1 MQHWFRPWRW
11 VSLCSACGRL
21 FSPRLT
27 TRQYCRACGVSKLWY
42 DGHFRRAS
50 EFEQRCREERR
61 AMETSTQFLRH
72 SAGLPRFLSAGEDEE
87 EEEEEEELVVPLLLC
102 KSCQRAF
109 PAFELYNPHS
119 CNPQGYCKNCDT

>member
-1 MQHWFRPWRW
+1 MALGQPLFRVREAVFSEAP
-11 VSLCSACGRL
+11 SCG
-21 FSPRLT
+21 T
-27 TRQYCRACGVSKLWY
+27 TATFV
-42 DGHFRRAS
+42 RAS

-72 SAGLPRFLSAGEDEE
+72 AFLSAGEDEE
-87 EEEEEEELVVPLLLC
+87 EEEEEEEVTVPLLLC

-119 CNPQGYCKNCDT
+119 CYPQGYCKNCDT